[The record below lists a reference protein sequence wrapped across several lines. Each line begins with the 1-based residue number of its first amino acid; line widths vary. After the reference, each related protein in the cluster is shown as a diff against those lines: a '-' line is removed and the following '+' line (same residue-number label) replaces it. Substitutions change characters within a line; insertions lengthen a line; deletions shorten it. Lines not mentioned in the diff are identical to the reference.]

1 MLAGYV
7 GESSVACAAALADKT
22 RTAGMVRAG
31 QNGVTIK
38 KTVSALVVGFYGEG
52 VQPGDGNTVVENLGD
67 YLAGQGI

>member
-1 MLAGYV
+1 MSMCNTGVRSRLQLLLCNA
-7 GESSVACAAALADKT
+7 ACM
-22 RTAGMVRAG
+22 RRAG
-31 QNGVTIK
+31 QNGVTVK